1 MVTNKLVVMVSPPLY
16 YFNYLVYQ
24 IPASA
29 KAKLVRDSLN
39 NLKNITSE

>member
-1 MVTNKLVVMVSPPLY
+1 MVTNKLVIMVSPPLY
-16 YFNYLVYQ
+16 SFNYLVYQ
-24 IPASA
+24 ISSSA